1 MHLKAYLVDGARL
14 RTGSGNF
21 SHSGL
26 SAQDN
31 DLVLLDDRAAIEAFE
46 RNFDVIFSRATNPQA
61 LLARDHGGPR

>member
-1 MHLKAYLVDGARL
+1 MHLKAYAVDGVML

-31 DLVLLDDRAAIEAFE
+31 DLVLVDDPAAIQAFE
-46 RNFDVIFSRATNPQA
+46 RNFDAIFARATNPQA
-61 LLARDHGGPR
+61 LLARERGGPR